1 MNSLVYQQID
11 ELLANV
17 AEPRRLTCESALR
30 AGAVTL
36 RNTPAATI
44 TATTMMCD
52 VPVDQLD
59 LLKSAVADLANEYQL
74 DARIQQS
81 SGSYSVRF
89 TRRLPSTERETFG

>member
-11 ELLANV
+11 VLLANV
-17 AEPRRLTCESALR
+17 AEPKRLTSESALR

-36 RNTPAATI
+36 RNTPAAII
-44 TATTMMCD
+44 TATTIMCD
-52 VPVDQLD
+52 VPVDEVD
-59 LLKSAVADLANEYQL
+59 LFKSTIADLADEYQL